1 MKTGRLKIA
10 GYRTFSAGKYLS
22 VIALLSIISFIF
34 PIASSS
40 ADTPAGYYYSLDMNN
55 VDTVEGASRYDTT
68 AGGNGRPA
76 LIGFKK
82 SWSASKRLPFKIGPG
97 RVRVYTSQIMSGRDK
112 KQIVTI
118 GGQTREVLL
127 SKELSQYHLAE
138 LVFDLEEATD
148 QVSFRSENIGGVE
161 GQMIWYNT
169 IFTND
174 PDWKYIQR
182 EKNKW
187 QLFHQPAIPSNLEGN
202 LVPNSGFEEGITGWD
217 VTPYRSCVMMKPSL
231 LNAKAA
237 HGNYSLDAGRMPFS
251 SRWFVLKG
259 ELKYALSLYICED
272 NPVPISVRVESRT
285 LDDNVQKIA
294 EFNTTDAT
302 ASSVK
307 GWKRLVVGFGT
318 LPDEQV
324 FNGHYRLAF
333 EKVKMTDNEMKDL
346 KESGNAD
353 KPLLI
358 DSVQIVEGND
368 KPYAPFGGMEAN
380 FISPVTQGI
389 FNIGEPSRIQFNLY
403 KKNGVDLKKC
413 SFTVYDYFDRVV
425 QGTRNIDCDKSKG
438 SFQKEIPFN
447 TGRAGFF
454 RVRTQMEYTCDGQS
468 KSRWNDFFYNVV
480 HPVKPCENRRERS
493 LLGAYYVKAPEGP
506 YSYADIAR
514 RFGFFEFNTLG
525 HQLMRWSANI
535 SKGATAEKPEY
546 DWNSADR
553 EIEAF
558 RSAGISITVTLHVAN
573 GSYQPPKIFQL
584 PKDAKEDFFQ
594 LNGTRHKGEKFKA
607 SAWLDYVRQF
617 ASRYKGK
624 ISKYVI
630 EDEPRYYFSNEE
642 YARFY
647 LATRKAIKEVDP
659 AVPVF
664 FDAYIAD
671 ISMIKALDA
680 ITDNKAHE
688 YMDGI
693 HAYLDSNHS
702 GLVSKKAALEFR
714 KWIQAHKMSLVTATC
729 YSNAC
734 RHDDEN
740 LTGIPFQ
747 DPERD
752 SEARSVQYL
761 LDGVI
766 WGQSNCFYYY
776 YGVHPGWANGGT
788 IFDDLG
794 RVKPVFHFYSAANH
808 LIGGFTKT
816 ESVDDFE
823 NFRIGLIE
831 TAPNKGAMLIYSVDG
846 KIYDFKLKGAGV
858 ASVLDGF
865 GNPVDGWKQEDWVS
879 YYVSQHPLYLLLD
892 DLDAVRKNL
901 GAIQFKEKLPVN
913 VVCSKSQEGIV
924 RAKIS
929 ISSNA
934 PLSAEMETA
943 ANIFNPDKKRKVSF
957 VKISDTSYS
966 LEIQMLEI
974 PKTLRLRLA
983 TNFGDLSAEYPVTTE

>member
-1 MKTGRLKIA
+1 MEKLKIPA
-10 GYRTFSAGKYLS
+10 CKIFSLRKYFTFIQFLLALS
-22 VIALLSIISFIF
+22 VGIF
-34 PIASSS
+34 PFAASS
-40 ADTPAGYYYSLDMNN
+40 ADTPSDYYYNLDMNN
-55 VDTVEGASRYDTT
+55 VDTVEGATRYDTT
-68 AGGNGRPA
+68 AGGNGKPA

-148 QVSFRSENIGGVE
+148 QVSFRSENVAGVE
-161 GQMIWYNT
+161 GQMIWYKT
-169 IFTND
+169 IFTNA
-174 PDWKYIQR
+174 PDWKYFQR
-182 EKNKW
+182 GKDKW
-187 QLFHQPAIPSNLEGN
+187 GILYQPAIPKNPAGN
-202 LVPNSGFEEGITGWD
+202 LVPNSGFEEGLTGWD

-237 HGNYSLDAGRMPFS
+237 HGNYSLDAGKMQFS

-259 ELKYALSLYICED
+259 GLKYSLSLFLCDE
-272 NPVPISVRVESRT
+272 NTEPLTISVETRSSQ
-285 LDDNVQKIA
+285 DDSVKKIA
-294 EFNTTDAT
+294 EFNTKDAGS
-302 ASSVK
+302 SSVK
-307 GWKRLVVGFGT
+307 GWKRLAAGFET

-324 FNGHYRLAF
+324 LNGHYRIAF
-333 EKVKMTDNEMKDL
+333 EKVKMPDTEMKYL
-346 KESGNAD
+346 KEGGKAD

-358 DSVQIVEGND
+358 DSVQIVEGDD
-368 KPYAPFGGMEAN
+368 KPYGPFGGIEAN

-389 FNIGEPSRIQFNLY
+389 FNIGEPSSIQFNLY
-403 KKNGVDLKKC
+403 KKNGVELKKC
-413 SFTVYDYFDRVV
+413 SFTIYDYFDRVV
-425 QGTRNIDCDKSKG
+425 QGTRNIDCDNSKE
-438 SFQKEIPFN
+438 SFHKEMPFN

-454 RVRTQMEYTCDGQS
+454 RVRTQMEYTCDGQFR
-468 KSRWNDFFYNVV
+468 SRWNDFFYNVV
-480 HPVKPCENRRERS
+480 HPVKPRENRREKS

-506 YSYADIAR
+506 YSYADIAG

-525 HQLMRWSANI
+525 HQLMRWNANI

-558 RSAGISITVTLHVAN
+558 RSAGISITVNFHVSN
-573 GSYQPPKIFQL
+573 NSYQPPKIFQL
-584 PKDAKEDFFQ
+584 PKDAKQDFFQ
-594 LNGTRHKGEKFKA
+594 LNGTRHGGEKFKA
-607 SAWLDYVRQF
+607 SAWLDYVKQF
-617 ASRYKGK
+617 VSRYKGK
-624 ISKYVI
+624 IGKYVV
-630 EDEPRYYFSNEE
+630 EDEPESYFTKEE

-647 LATRKAIKEVDP
+647 LATYKTIKEADP

-664 FDAYIAD
+664 FDAYTAKLP
-671 ISMIKALDA
+671 MIKALDA

-688 YMDGI
+688 FMDGV
-693 HAYLDSNHS
+693 HAYLDNNHS
-702 GLVSKKAALEFR
+702 GLVSNKAALEFR
-714 KWIQAHKMSLVTATC
+714 KWLHVHKMPLVTATC

-740 LTGIPFQ
+740 PTGIPFQ

-794 RVKPVFHFYSAANH
+794 RVKPVFHFYAAANH

-816 ESVDDFE
+816 ESIDDFD
-823 NFRIGLIE
+823 NFRIGLVE

-846 KIYDFKLKGAGV
+846 KIYDLKLKAAGIS
-858 ASVLDGF
+858 AVLDGF
-865 GNPVDGWKQEDWVS
+865 GNPVDGWKREDGVS
-879 YYVSQHPLYLLLD
+879 YHVSRHPLYLLLD
-892 DLDAVRKNL
+892 DLDAVRKNV
-901 GAIQFKEKLPVN
+901 GAIQFKEKLPVK
-913 VVCSKSQEGIV
+913 VVCSKSKDGIV

-929 ISSNA
+929 ISSDA

-943 ANIFNPDKKRKVSF
+943 VNVFNPDKKRRVSF

-966 LEIQMLEI
+966 LEIPMIET
-974 PKTLRLRLA
+974 PKTLRLNLA
-983 TNFGDLSAEYPVTTE
+983 TNFGDISAEYPVSSE